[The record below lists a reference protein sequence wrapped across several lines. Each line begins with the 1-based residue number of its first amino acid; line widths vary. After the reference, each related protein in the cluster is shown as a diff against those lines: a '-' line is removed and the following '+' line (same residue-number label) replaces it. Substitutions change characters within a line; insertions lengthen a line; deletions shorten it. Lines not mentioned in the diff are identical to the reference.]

1 MSAAMDDVDHGM
13 KRDALRA
20 RVYELT
26 SRFGVP

>member
-1 MSAAMDDVDHGM
+1 MSAAMDDVASGTQ
-13 KRDALRA
+13 REALRA